1 MTTKYFKNFESL
13 AYRFGNLEDPVLFNN
28 LTQYVDLIDEIKSN
42 VAFLN
47 KYTILSGDRADS
59 LSHKLYGTTDYYW
72 TFYLMNEHVRLSG
85 WPLNNDEI
93 LDQVKSKYPNRVL
106 TTTSEIGALFPVGQ
120 VIEGQSSSAIGEI
133 VKRNL
138 DLGQLFVKLTQ
149 GTNFTAGETISYVD
163 TSATGSP
170 TRTLSIT
177 GETEQ
182 YNAVHHYED
191 NGVQVDI
198 DPFSGVNGVS
208 LTPITYRDRL
218 ESLSLSGTIAI
229 VDDKSL
235 YELINFNGTERIR
248 LEMAGLGK
256 EINLY
261 LKRLY
266 HDKYNCI
273 KLKYN
278 DKSSIFVFDI
288 G

>member
-1 MTTKYFKNFESL
+1 MAAGNYFKNFRFAE
-13 AYRFGNLEDPVLFNN
+13 YKFGNNTDIDLFNN
-28 LTQYVDLIDEIKSN
+28 ITQYVDLIDQIRNNISFTE
-42 VAFLN
+42 
-47 KYTILSGDRADS
+47 KYNILSGDRPDVV
-59 LSHKLYGTTDYYW
+59 SHKLYGTMDYYW

-149 GTNFTAGETISYVD
+149 GTKFTAGETISYVD

-198 DPFSGVNGVS
+198 DPFSGPGVS

-218 ESLSLSGTIAI
+218 ESRNDALKEIVVIRPEQITAI
-229 VDDKSL
+229 VS
-235 YELINFNGTERIR
+235 EFQRF
-248 LEMAGLGK
+248 
-256 EINLY
+256 
-261 LKRLY
+261 LKQ
-266 HDKYNCI
+266 
-273 KLKYN
+273 
-278 DKSSIFVFDI
+278 
-288 G
+288 

>member
-1 MTTKYFKNFESL
+1 MAAGNYFKNFEFTK
-13 AYRFGNLEDPVLFNN
+13 YKFGDNTNQDMFNN
-28 LTQYVDLIDEIKSN
+28 ITQYVSLIDQIKN
-42 VAFLN
+42 NIAFIN
-47 KYTILSGDRADS
+47 KYQILSGDRPDTVA
-59 LSHKLYGTTDYYW
+59 HKLYGNMDYYW
-72 TFYLMNEHVRLSG
+72 TFYLMNDHLRLSG

-149 GTNFTAGETISYVD
+149 GTKFTAGETISYVD

-198 DPFSGVNGVS
+198 DPFSGPGVS

-218 ESLSLSGTIAI
+218 ESRNDELREII
-229 VDDKSL
+229 V
-235 YELINFNGTERIR
+235 INPNNILQVVSEFQKFLTQPN
-248 LEMAGLGK
+248 
-256 EINLY
+256 
-261 LKRLY
+261 
-266 HDKYNCI
+266 
-273 KLKYN
+273 
-278 DKSSIFVFDI
+278 S
-288 G
+288 

>member
-1 MTTKYFKNFESL
+1 MAAGNYFKNFGFAE
-13 AYRFGNLEDPVLFNN
+13 YKFGDNADIDLSQD
-28 LTQYVDLIDEIKSN
+28 LTKYVDLIDQIRNNISFTEN
-42 VAFLN
+42 YN
-47 KYTILSGDRADS
+47 ILSGDRPDVV
-59 LSHKLYGTTDYYW
+59 SHKLYGTMDYYW
-72 TFYLMNEHVRLSG
+72 TFYLMNDHVRLSG

-149 GTNFTAGETISYVD
+149 GTSFTAGETISYID

-198 DPFSGVNGVS
+198 DPFSGPGVS

-218 ESLSLSGTIAI
+218 ESRNDAL
-229 VDDKSL
+229 
-235 YELINFNGTERIR
+235 
-248 LEMAGLGK
+248 K
-256 EINLY
+256 EIVVIRPSEITTIVSEFQRF
-261 LKRLY
+261 LK
-266 HDKYNCI
+266 
-273 KLKYN
+273 
-278 DKSSIFVFDI
+278 
-288 G
+288 

>member
-1 MTTKYFKNFESL
+1 MSGNYFKNFEF
-13 AYRFGNLEDPVLFNN
+13 AEYRFGNNTDIDLAQN
-28 LTQYVDLIDEIKSN
+28 LTQYVDLIDQRKNNISFTE
-42 VAFLN
+42 
-47 KYTILSGDRADS
+47 KYNILSGDRPDVVS
-59 LSHKLYGTTDYYW
+59 FKLYGTMNYYW
-72 TFYLMNEHVRLSG
+72 TFYLMNDHLKLSG

-149 GTNFTAGETISYVD
+149 GTKFTAGETISYVD

-191 NGVQVDI
+191 NEVQVDI
-198 DPFSGVNGVS
+198 DPFSGPGVS

-218 ESLSLSGTIAI
+218 ESRNNAL
-229 VDDKSL
+229 
-235 YELINFNGTERIR
+235 
-248 LEMAGLGK
+248 K
-256 EINLY
+256 EIVVIRPNNIVSIASQFQ
-261 LKRLY
+261 KF
-266 HDKYNCI
+266 I
-273 KLKYN
+273 KLK
-278 DKSSIFVFDI
+278 
-288 G
+288 

>member
-1 MTTKYFKNFESL
+1 MAAGNYFKNF
-13 AYRFGNLEDPVLFNN
+13 RFAEYKFGDNTDIDLFNN
-28 LTQYVDLIDEIKSN
+28 ITQYVDLIDQVRNNISFTE
-42 VAFLN
+42 
-47 KYTILSGDRADS
+47 KYNILSGDRPDVV
-59 LSHKLYGTTDYYW
+59 SHKLYGTMDYYW
-72 TFYLMNEHVRLSG
+72 TFYLMNDHLKLSG

-149 GTNFTAGETISYVD
+149 GTKFTAGETISYVD

-198 DPFSGVNGVS
+198 DPFSGPGVS

-218 ESLSLSGTIAI
+218 ESRNDALKEIVVIRPEQITAI
-229 VDDKSL
+229 VS
-235 YELINFNGTERIR
+235 EFQRF
-248 LEMAGLGK
+248 
-256 EINLY
+256 
-261 LKRLY
+261 LKQ
-266 HDKYNCI
+266 
-273 KLKYN
+273 
-278 DKSSIFVFDI
+278 
-288 G
+288 

>member
-1 MTTKYFKNFESL
+1 MAGNYFKNFEF
-13 AYRFGNLEDPVLFNN
+13 AEYRFGNNTDIDLAQN
-28 LTQYVDLIDEIKSN
+28 LTQYVDLIDQIKNNIS
-42 VAFLN
+42 FTE
-47 KYTILSGDRADS
+47 KYNILSGDRPDVVS
-59 LSHKLYGTTDYYW
+59 FKLYGTMNYYW
-72 TFYLMNEHVRLSG
+72 TFYLMNDHLKLSG

-149 GTNFTAGETISYVD
+149 GTKFTAGETISYVD

-191 NGVQVDI
+191 NEVQVDI
-198 DPFSGVNGVS
+198 DPFSGPGVS

-218 ESLSLSGTIAI
+218 ESRNDAL
-229 VDDKSL
+229 
-235 YELINFNGTERIR
+235 
-248 LEMAGLGK
+248 K
-256 EINLY
+256 EIVVIRPNNIVSIASQFQ
-261 LKRLY
+261 KF
-266 HDKYNCI
+266 I
-273 KLKYN
+273 KLK
-278 DKSSIFVFDI
+278 
-288 G
+288 

>member
-1 MTTKYFKNFESL
+1 MAAGNYFKNF
-13 AYRFGNLEDPVLFNN
+13 RFAEYKFGDNTNIDLFNN
-28 LTQYVDLIDEIKSN
+28 ITQYVDLIDQVRNNISFTE
-42 VAFLN
+42 
-47 KYTILSGDRADS
+47 KYNILSGDRPDVV
-59 LSHKLYGTTDYYW
+59 SHKLYGTMDYYW

-93 LDQVKSKYPNRVL
+93 LDQLKSKYPNRVL

-149 GTNFTAGETISYVD
+149 GTKFTAGETISYVD

-198 DPFSGVNGVS
+198 DPFSGPGVS

-218 ESLSLSGTIAI
+218 ESRNDAL
-229 VDDKSL
+229 
-235 YELINFNGTERIR
+235 
-248 LEMAGLGK
+248 K
-256 EINLY
+256 EIVVIRPSEITTIVSEFQRF
-261 LKRLY
+261 LK
-266 HDKYNCI
+266 
-273 KLKYN
+273 
-278 DKSSIFVFDI
+278 
-288 G
+288 

>member
-1 MTTKYFKNFESL
+1 MAAGNYFKNFGFAE
-13 AYRFGNLEDPVLFNN
+13 YKFGNNTDIDLSQD
-28 LTQYVDLIDEIKSN
+28 LTKYVDLIDQVRNN
-42 VAFLN
+42 VSFTE
-47 KYTILSGDRADS
+47 KYNILSGDRPDVV
-59 LSHKLYGTTDYYW
+59 SHKLYGTMDYYW

-149 GTNFTAGETISYVD
+149 GTKFTAGETISYVD

-198 DPFSGVNGVS
+198 DPFSGPGVS

-218 ESLSLSGTIAI
+218 ESRNDALKEIVVIRPEQITAI
-229 VDDKSL
+229 VS
-235 YELINFNGTERIR
+235 EFQRF
-248 LEMAGLGK
+248 
-256 EINLY
+256 
-261 LKRLY
+261 LKQ
-266 HDKYNCI
+266 
-273 KLKYN
+273 
-278 DKSSIFVFDI
+278 
-288 G
+288 

>member
-1 MTTKYFKNFESL
+1 MAAGNYFKNF
-13 AYRFGNLEDPVLFNN
+13 RFAEYKFGDNTDIDLFNN
-28 LTQYVDLIDEIKSN
+28 ITQYVDLIDQVRNNISFTE
-42 VAFLN
+42 
-47 KYTILSGDRADS
+47 KYNILSGDRPDVV
-59 LSHKLYGTTDYYW
+59 SHKLYGTMDYYW

-93 LDQVKSKYPNRVL
+93 LDQLKSKYPNRVL

-149 GTNFTAGETISYVD
+149 GTKFTAGETISYVD

-198 DPFSGVNGVS
+198 DPFSGPGVS

-218 ESLSLSGTIAI
+218 ESRNDAL
-229 VDDKSL
+229 
-235 YELINFNGTERIR
+235 
-248 LEMAGLGK
+248 K
-256 EINLY
+256 EIVVI
-261 LKRLY
+261 RP
-266 HDKYNCI
+266 DQITTIVSEFQRFI
-273 KLKYN
+273 KQ
-278 DKSSIFVFDI
+278 
-288 G
+288 

>member
-1 MTTKYFKNFESL
+1 MAAGNYFKNFRFAE
-13 AYRFGNLEDPVLFNN
+13 YKFGNNTDIDLFNN
-28 LTQYVDLIDEIKSN
+28 ITQYVDLIDQIRNNISFTE
-42 VAFLN
+42 
-47 KYTILSGDRADS
+47 KYNILSGDRPDVV
-59 LSHKLYGTTDYYW
+59 SHKLYGTMDYYW

-149 GTNFTAGETISYVD
+149 GTSFTAGETISYID

-198 DPFSGVNGVS
+198 DPFSGPDVS

-218 ESLSLSGTIAI
+218 ESRNDALKEIVVIRPEQITAI
-229 VDDKSL
+229 VS
-235 YELINFNGTERIR
+235 EFQRF
-248 LEMAGLGK
+248 
-256 EINLY
+256 
-261 LKRLY
+261 LKQ
-266 HDKYNCI
+266 
-273 KLKYN
+273 
-278 DKSSIFVFDI
+278 
-288 G
+288 

>member
-1 MTTKYFKNFESL
+1 MAAGNYFKNF
-13 AYRFGNLEDPVLFNN
+13 RFAEYKFGDNTDIDLFNN
-28 LTQYVDLIDEIKSN
+28 ITQYVDLIDQVRNNISFTE
-42 VAFLN
+42 
-47 KYTILSGDRADS
+47 KYNILSGDRPDVV
-59 LSHKLYGTTDYYW
+59 SHKLYGTMDYYW

-93 LDQVKSKYPNRVL
+93 LDQLKSKYPNRVL

-149 GTNFTAGETISYVD
+149 GTKFTAGETISYVD

-198 DPFSGVNGVS
+198 DPFSGPGVS

-218 ESLSLSGTIAI
+218 EKRN
-229 VDDKSL
+229 D
-235 YELINFNGTERIR
+235 EL
-248 LEMAGLGK
+248 K
-256 EINLY
+256 EIVVIDPN
-261 LKRLY
+261 
-266 HDKYNCI
+266 
-273 KLKYN
+273 
-278 DKSSIFVFDI
+278 SIVSVVGEFQKFLTQTNS
-288 G
+288 

>member
-1 MTTKYFKNFESL
+1 MAAGNYFKNFIFAE
-13 AYRFGNLEDPVLFNN
+13 YKFGNNTDIDLSQD
-28 LTQYVDLIDEIKSN
+28 LTKYVDLIDQIRNNISFTEN
-42 VAFLN
+42 YN
-47 KYTILSGDRADS
+47 ILSGDRPDVV
-59 LSHKLYGTTDYYW
+59 SHKLYGTMDYYW

-149 GTNFTAGETISYVD
+149 GTKFTAGETISYVD

-198 DPFSGVNGVS
+198 DPFSGPGVS

-218 ESLSLSGTIAI
+218 ES
-229 VDDKSL
+229 
-235 YELINFNGTERIR
+235 R
-248 LEMAGLGK
+248 
-256 EINLY
+256 
-261 LKRLY
+261 
-266 HDKYNCI
+266 
-273 KLKYN
+273 N
-278 DKSSIFVFDI
+278 DKLREIIVIDPGNILQVVSEFQKFLTQPNS
-288 G
+288 

>member
-1 MTTKYFKNFESL
+1 MAAGNYFKNFGFAE
-13 AYRFGNLEDPVLFNN
+13 YKFGNNTDIDLSQD
-28 LTQYVDLIDEIKSN
+28 LTKYVDLIDQVRNN
-42 VAFLN
+42 VSFTERYN
-47 KYTILSGDRADS
+47 ILSGDRPDVV
-59 LSHKLYGTTDYYW
+59 SHKLYGTMDYYW

-149 GTNFTAGETISYVD
+149 GTKFTAGETISYVD

-198 DPFSGVNGVS
+198 DPFSGPGVS

-218 ESLSLSGTIAI
+218 ESRNDALKEIVVIRPEQITAI
-229 VDDKSL
+229 VS
-235 YELINFNGTERIR
+235 EFQRF
-248 LEMAGLGK
+248 
-256 EINLY
+256 
-261 LKRLY
+261 LKQ
-266 HDKYNCI
+266 
-273 KLKYN
+273 
-278 DKSSIFVFDI
+278 
-288 G
+288 

>member
-1 MTTKYFKNFESL
+1 MAAGNYFKNFGFAE
-13 AYRFGNLEDPVLFNN
+13 YKFGNNTDIDLSQD
-28 LTQYVDLIDEIKSN
+28 LTKYVDLIDQIRNNISFTEN
-42 VAFLN
+42 YN
-47 KYTILSGDRADS
+47 ILSGDRPDVV
-59 LSHKLYGTTDYYW
+59 SHKLYGTMDYYW

-149 GTNFTAGETISYVD
+149 GTKFTAGETISYVD

-198 DPFSGVNGVS
+198 DPFSGPGVS

-218 ESLSLSGTIAI
+218 ESRNDAL
-229 VDDKSL
+229 
-235 YELINFNGTERIR
+235 
-248 LEMAGLGK
+248 K
-256 EINLY
+256 EIVVIRPDQITTIVSEFQRF
-261 LKRLY
+261 LKQ
-266 HDKYNCI
+266 
-273 KLKYN
+273 
-278 DKSSIFVFDI
+278 
-288 G
+288 

>member
-1 MTTKYFKNFESL
+1 MAGNYFKNFEF
-13 AYRFGNLEDPVLFNN
+13 AEYRFGNNTDIDLAQN
-28 LTQYVDLIDEIKSN
+28 LTQYVDLIDQIKNNIS
-42 VAFLN
+42 FTE
-47 KYTILSGDRADS
+47 KYNILSGDRPDVVS
-59 LSHKLYGTTDYYW
+59 FKLYGTMNYYW
-72 TFYLMNEHVRLSG
+72 TFYLMNDHLKLSG

-149 GTNFTAGETISYVD
+149 GTKFTAGETISYVD

-198 DPFSGVNGVS
+198 DPFSGPGVS

-218 ESLSLSGTIAI
+218 ESRNDAL
-229 VDDKSL
+229 
-235 YELINFNGTERIR
+235 
-248 LEMAGLGK
+248 K
-256 EINLY
+256 EIVVIRPNNIVSIASQFQ
-261 LKRLY
+261 KF
-266 HDKYNCI
+266 I
-273 KLKYN
+273 KLK
-278 DKSSIFVFDI
+278 
-288 G
+288 

>member
-1 MTTKYFKNFESL
+1 MAAGNYFKNFGFAE
-13 AYRFGNLEDPVLFNN
+13 YKFGNNTDIDLSQD
-28 LTQYVDLIDEIKSN
+28 LTKYVDLIDQVRNN
-42 VAFLN
+42 VSFTE
-47 KYTILSGDRADS
+47 KYNILSGDRPDVVS
-59 LSHKLYGTTDYYW
+59 FKLYGTMNYYW
-72 TFYLMNEHVRLSG
+72 TFYLMNDHLKLSG

-149 GTNFTAGETISYVD
+149 GTKFTAGETISYVD

-198 DPFSGVNGVS
+198 DPFSGPGVS

-218 ESLSLSGTIAI
+218 ESRNDELREII
-229 VDDKSL
+229 V
-235 YELINFNGTERIR
+235 INPNNILQVVSEFQKFLTQPN
-248 LEMAGLGK
+248 
-256 EINLY
+256 
-261 LKRLY
+261 
-266 HDKYNCI
+266 
-273 KLKYN
+273 
-278 DKSSIFVFDI
+278 S
-288 G
+288 

>member
-1 MTTKYFKNFESL
+1 MAAGNYFKNFGFAE
-13 AYRFGNLEDPVLFNN
+13 YKFGNNTDIDLSQD
-28 LTQYVDLIDEIKSN
+28 LTKYVDLIDQIRNNISFTEN
-42 VAFLN
+42 YN
-47 KYTILSGDRADS
+47 ILSGDRPDVV
-59 LSHKLYGTTDYYW
+59 SHKLYGTMDYYW

-120 VIEGQSSSAIGEI
+120 IIEGQSSSAIGEI

-149 GTNFTAGETISYVD
+149 GTKFTAGETISYVD

-198 DPFSGVNGVS
+198 DPFSGPGVS

-218 ESLSLSGTIAI
+218 ESRNDAL
-229 VDDKSL
+229 
-235 YELINFNGTERIR
+235 
-248 LEMAGLGK
+248 K
-256 EINLY
+256 EIVVI
-261 LKRLY
+261 RP
-266 HDKYNCI
+266 DQI
-273 KLKYN
+273 TTIV
-278 DKSSIFVFDI
+278 SEFQRFVKQ
-288 G
+288 

>member
-1 MTTKYFKNFESL
+1 MAAGNYFKNF
-13 AYRFGNLEDPVLFNN
+13 RFAEYKFGDNTDIDLFNN
-28 LTQYVDLIDEIKSN
+28 ITQYVDLIDQVRNNISFTE
-42 VAFLN
+42 
-47 KYTILSGDRADS
+47 KYNILSGDRPDVV
-59 LSHKLYGTTDYYW
+59 SHKLYGTMDYYW

-149 GTNFTAGETISYVD
+149 GTKFTAGETISYVD

-198 DPFSGVNGVS
+198 DPFSGPGVS

-218 ESLSLSGTIAI
+218 ESRNDAL
-229 VDDKSL
+229 
-235 YELINFNGTERIR
+235 
-248 LEMAGLGK
+248 K
-256 EINLY
+256 EIVVI
-261 LKRLY
+261 RP
-266 HDKYNCI
+266 DQITTIVSEFQRFI
-273 KLKYN
+273 KQ
-278 DKSSIFVFDI
+278 
-288 G
+288 

>member
-1 MTTKYFKNFESL
+1 MAAGNYFKNF
-13 AYRFGNLEDPVLFNN
+13 RFAEYKFGDNTDIDLFNN
-28 LTQYVDLIDEIKSN
+28 ITQYVDLIDQVRNNISFTE
-42 VAFLN
+42 
-47 KYTILSGDRADS
+47 KYHILSGDRPDVV
-59 LSHKLYGTTDYYW
+59 SHKLYGTMDYYW

-93 LDQVKSKYPNRVL
+93 LDQLKSKYPNRVL

-149 GTNFTAGETISYVD
+149 GTKFTAGETISYVD

-198 DPFSGVNGVS
+198 DPFSGPGVS

-218 ESLSLSGTIAI
+218 ESRNDALKEIVVIRPEQITAI
-229 VDDKSL
+229 VS
-235 YELINFNGTERIR
+235 EFQRF
-248 LEMAGLGK
+248 
-256 EINLY
+256 
-261 LKRLY
+261 LKQ
-266 HDKYNCI
+266 
-273 KLKYN
+273 
-278 DKSSIFVFDI
+278 
-288 G
+288 

>member
-1 MTTKYFKNFESL
+1 MSGNCFKNFEF
-13 AYRFGNLEDPVLFNN
+13 AEYRFGNNTDIDLAQN
-28 LTQYVDLIDEIKSN
+28 LTQYVDLIDQIKNNIS
-42 VAFLN
+42 FTE
-47 KYTILSGDRADS
+47 KYNILSGDRPDVVS
-59 LSHKLYGTTDYYW
+59 FKLYGTMNYYW
-72 TFYLMNEHVRLSG
+72 TFYLMNDHLRLSG

-149 GTNFTAGETISYVD
+149 GTKFTAGETISYVD

-198 DPFSGVNGVS
+198 DPFSGPGVS

-218 ESLSLSGTIAI
+218 ES
-229 VDDKSL
+229 
-235 YELINFNGTERIR
+235 R
-248 LEMAGLGK
+248 
-256 EINLY
+256 
-261 LKRLY
+261 
-266 HDKYNCI
+266 
-273 KLKYN
+273 N
-278 DKSSIFVFDI
+278 DKLREIIVIDPGNILQVVSEFQKFLTQPNS
-288 G
+288 

>member
-1 MTTKYFKNFESL
+1 MAAGNYFKNF
-13 AYRFGNLEDPVLFNN
+13 RFAEYKFGDNTDIDLFNN
-28 LTQYVDLIDEIKSN
+28 ITQYVDLIDQVRNNISFTK
-42 VAFLN
+42 
-47 KYTILSGDRADS
+47 KYNILSGDRPDVV
-59 LSHKLYGTTDYYW
+59 SHKLYGTMDYYW

-93 LDQVKSKYPNRVL
+93 LDQLKSKYPNRVL

-149 GTNFTAGETISYVD
+149 GTKFTAGETISYVD

-198 DPFSGVNGVS
+198 DPFSGPGVS

-218 ESLSLSGTIAI
+218 ESRNDALKEIVVIRPEQITAI
-229 VDDKSL
+229 VS
-235 YELINFNGTERIR
+235 EFQRF
-248 LEMAGLGK
+248 
-256 EINLY
+256 
-261 LKRLY
+261 LKQ
-266 HDKYNCI
+266 
-273 KLKYN
+273 
-278 DKSSIFVFDI
+278 
-288 G
+288 

>member
-1 MTTKYFKNFESL
+1 MAAGNYFKNFRFAE
-13 AYRFGNLEDPVLFNN
+13 YKFGNNTDIDLFNN
-28 LTQYVDLIDEIKSN
+28 ITQYVDLIDQIRNNISFTE
-42 VAFLN
+42 
-47 KYTILSGDRADS
+47 KYNILSGDRPDVV
-59 LSHKLYGTTDYYW
+59 SHKLYGTMDYYW

-149 GTNFTAGETISYVD
+149 GTSFTAGETISYVD

-198 DPFSGVNGVS
+198 DPFSGPGVS

-218 ESLSLSGTIAI
+218 ESRNDALKEIVVIRPEQITAI
-229 VDDKSL
+229 VS
-235 YELINFNGTERIR
+235 EFQRF
-248 LEMAGLGK
+248 
-256 EINLY
+256 
-261 LKRLY
+261 LKQ
-266 HDKYNCI
+266 
-273 KLKYN
+273 
-278 DKSSIFVFDI
+278 
-288 G
+288 

>member
-1 MTTKYFKNFESL
+1 MAGNYFKNFEF
-13 AYRFGNLEDPVLFNN
+13 AEYRFGNNTDIDLAQN
-28 LTQYVDLIDEIKSN
+28 LTQYVDLIDQIKNNIS
-42 VAFLN
+42 FTE
-47 KYTILSGDRADS
+47 KYNILSGDRPDVVS
-59 LSHKLYGTTDYYW
+59 FKLYGTMNYYW
-72 TFYLMNEHVRLSG
+72 TFYLMNDHLRLSG

-149 GTNFTAGETISYVD
+149 GTKFTAGETISYVD

-198 DPFSGVNGVS
+198 DPFSGPGVS

-218 ESLSLSGTIAI
+218 ES
-229 VDDKSL
+229 
-235 YELINFNGTERIR
+235 R
-248 LEMAGLGK
+248 
-256 EINLY
+256 
-261 LKRLY
+261 
-266 HDKYNCI
+266 
-273 KLKYN
+273 N
-278 DKSSIFVFDI
+278 DKLREIVVIDPGNILQVVSEFQKFLTQPNS
-288 G
+288 

>member
-1 MTTKYFKNFESL
+1 MAAGNYFKNFRFAE
-13 AYRFGNLEDPVLFNN
+13 YKFGNNTDIDVFNN
-28 LTQYVDLIDEIKSN
+28 ITQYVDLIDQVRNNISFTE
-42 VAFLN
+42 
-47 KYTILSGDRADS
+47 KYHILSGDRPDVV
-59 LSHKLYGTTDYYW
+59 SHKLYGTMDYYW

-149 GTNFTAGETISYVD
+149 GTKFTAGETISYVD

-198 DPFSGVNGVS
+198 DPFSGPGVS

-218 ESLSLSGTIAI
+218 ESRNDALKEIVVIRPEQITAI
-229 VDDKSL
+229 VS
-235 YELINFNGTERIR
+235 EFQRF
-248 LEMAGLGK
+248 
-256 EINLY
+256 
-261 LKRLY
+261 LKQ
-266 HDKYNCI
+266 
-273 KLKYN
+273 
-278 DKSSIFVFDI
+278 
-288 G
+288 

>member
-1 MTTKYFKNFESL
+1 MAAGNYFKNFGFAE
-13 AYRFGNLEDPVLFNN
+13 YKFGNNTDIDLSQD
-28 LTQYVDLIDEIKSN
+28 LTKYVDLIDQIRNNISFTEN
-42 VAFLN
+42 YN
-47 KYTILSGDRADS
+47 ILSGDRPDVV
-59 LSHKLYGTTDYYW
+59 SHKLYGTMDYYW

-149 GTNFTAGETISYVD
+149 GTKFTAGETISYVD

-198 DPFSGVNGVS
+198 DPFSGPGVS

-218 ESLSLSGTIAI
+218 ESRNDALKEIVVIRPEQITAI
-229 VDDKSL
+229 VS
-235 YELINFNGTERIR
+235 EFQRF
-248 LEMAGLGK
+248 
-256 EINLY
+256 
-261 LKRLY
+261 LKQ
-266 HDKYNCI
+266 
-273 KLKYN
+273 
-278 DKSSIFVFDI
+278 
-288 G
+288 

>member
-1 MTTKYFKNFESL
+1 MSGNYFKNFEF
-13 AYRFGNLEDPVLFNN
+13 AEYRFGNNTDIDLAQN
-28 LTQYVDLIDEIKSN
+28 LTQYVDLIDQIKNNIS
-42 VAFLN
+42 FTE
-47 KYTILSGDRADS
+47 KYNILSGDRPDVVS
-59 LSHKLYGTTDYYW
+59 FKLYGTMNYYW
-72 TFYLMNEHVRLSG
+72 TFYLMNDHLKLSG

-149 GTNFTAGETISYVD
+149 GTKFTAGETISYVD

-198 DPFSGVNGVS
+198 DPFSGPGVS

-218 ESLSLSGTIAI
+218 ESRNDAL
-229 VDDKSL
+229 
-235 YELINFNGTERIR
+235 
-248 LEMAGLGK
+248 K
-256 EINLY
+256 EIVVIRPNNIVSIASQFQ
-261 LKRLY
+261 KF
-266 HDKYNCI
+266 I
-273 KLKYN
+273 KLK
-278 DKSSIFVFDI
+278 
-288 G
+288 

>member
-1 MTTKYFKNFESL
+1 MAAGNYFKNF
-13 AYRFGNLEDPVLFNN
+13 RFAEYKFGDNTDIDLFNN
-28 LTQYVDLIDEIKSN
+28 ITQYVDLIDQVRNNISFTE
-42 VAFLN
+42 
-47 KYTILSGDRADS
+47 KYNILSGDRPDVV
-59 LSHKLYGTTDYYW
+59 SHKLYGTMDYYW

-93 LDQVKSKYPNRVL
+93 LDQLKSKYPNRVL

-133 VKRNL
+133 VKSNL

-149 GTNFTAGETISYVD
+149 GTKFTAGETISYVD

-198 DPFSGVNGVS
+198 DPFSGPGVS

-218 ESLSLSGTIAI
+218 ESRNDALKEIVVIRPEQITAI
-229 VDDKSL
+229 VS
-235 YELINFNGTERIR
+235 EFQRF
-248 LEMAGLGK
+248 
-256 EINLY
+256 
-261 LKRLY
+261 LKQ
-266 HDKYNCI
+266 
-273 KLKYN
+273 
-278 DKSSIFVFDI
+278 
-288 G
+288 

>member
-1 MTTKYFKNFESL
+1 MAAGNYFKNFGFAE
-13 AYRFGNLEDPVLFNN
+13 YKFGNNTDIDLSQD
-28 LTQYVDLIDEIKSN
+28 LTKYVDLIDQVRNN
-42 VAFLN
+42 VSFTERYN
-47 KYTILSGDRADS
+47 ILSGDRPDVV
-59 LSHKLYGTTDYYW
+59 SHKLYGTMDYYW

-120 VIEGQSSSAIGEI
+120 IIEGQSSSAIGEI

-149 GTNFTAGETISYVD
+149 GTKFTAGETISYVD

-198 DPFSGVNGVS
+198 DPFSGPGVS

-218 ESLSLSGTIAI
+218 ESRNDAL
-229 VDDKSL
+229 
-235 YELINFNGTERIR
+235 
-248 LEMAGLGK
+248 K
-256 EINLY
+256 EIVVI
-261 LKRLY
+261 RP
-266 HDKYNCI
+266 DQI
-273 KLKYN
+273 TTIV
-278 DKSSIFVFDI
+278 SEFQRFVKQ
-288 G
+288 

>member
-1 MTTKYFKNFESL
+1 MAAGNYFKNFGF
-13 AYRFGNLEDPVLFNN
+13 ADYKFGDNTDIDLSQD
-28 LTQYVDLIDEIKSN
+28 LTKYVDLIDQIRNNISFTEN
-42 VAFLN
+42 YN
-47 KYTILSGDRADS
+47 ILSGDRPDVV
-59 LSHKLYGTTDYYW
+59 SHKLYGTMDYYW

-149 GTNFTAGETISYVD
+149 GTKFTAGETISYVD

-198 DPFSGVNGVS
+198 DPFSGPGVS

-218 ESLSLSGTIAI
+218 ES
-229 VDDKSL
+229 
-235 YELINFNGTERIR
+235 R
-248 LEMAGLGK
+248 
-256 EINLY
+256 
-261 LKRLY
+261 
-266 HDKYNCI
+266 
-273 KLKYN
+273 N
-278 DKSSIFVFDI
+278 DKLREIVVIDPGNILQVVSEFQKFLTQPNS
-288 G
+288 

>member
-1 MTTKYFKNFESL
+1 MAAGNYFKNFGFAE
-13 AYRFGNLEDPVLFNN
+13 YKFGNNTDIDLSQD
-28 LTQYVDLIDEIKSN
+28 LTKYVDLIDQVRNN
-42 VAFLN
+42 VSFTE
-47 KYTILSGDRADS
+47 KYNILSGDRPDVV
-59 LSHKLYGTTDYYW
+59 SHKLYGTMDYYW

-93 LDQVKSKYPNRVL
+93 LDQLKSKYPNRVL

-149 GTNFTAGETISYVD
+149 GTKFTAGETISYVD

-198 DPFSGVNGVS
+198 DPFSGPGVS

-218 ESLSLSGTIAI
+218 ESRNDALKEIVVIRPEQITAI
-229 VDDKSL
+229 VS
-235 YELINFNGTERIR
+235 EFQRF
-248 LEMAGLGK
+248 
-256 EINLY
+256 
-261 LKRLY
+261 LKQ
-266 HDKYNCI
+266 
-273 KLKYN
+273 
-278 DKSSIFVFDI
+278 
-288 G
+288 

>member
-1 MTTKYFKNFESL
+1 MAGNYFKNFEF
-13 AYRFGNLEDPVLFNN
+13 AEYRFGNNTDIDLAQN
-28 LTQYVDLIDEIKSN
+28 LTQYVDLIDQIKNNIS
-42 VAFLN
+42 FTE
-47 KYTILSGDRADS
+47 KYNILSGDRPDVVS
-59 LSHKLYGTTDYYW
+59 FKLYGTMNYYW
-72 TFYLMNEHVRLSG
+72 TFYLMNDHLKLSG

-149 GTNFTAGETISYVD
+149 GTSFTAGETISYVD

-198 DPFSGVNGVS
+198 DPFSGPGVS

-218 ESLSLSGTIAI
+218 ESRNDAL
-229 VDDKSL
+229 
-235 YELINFNGTERIR
+235 
-248 LEMAGLGK
+248 K
-256 EINLY
+256 EIVVIRPNNIVSIASQFQ
-261 LKRLY
+261 KF
-266 HDKYNCI
+266 I
-273 KLKYN
+273 KLK
-278 DKSSIFVFDI
+278 
-288 G
+288 

>member
-1 MTTKYFKNFESL
+1 MAAGNYFKNFGFAE
-13 AYRFGNLEDPVLFNN
+13 YKFGNNTDIDLSQD
-28 LTQYVDLIDEIKSN
+28 LTKYVDLIDQIRNNISFTEN
-42 VAFLN
+42 YN
-47 KYTILSGDRADS
+47 ILSGDRPDVV
-59 LSHKLYGTTDYYW
+59 SHKLYGTMDYYW

-93 LDQVKSKYPNRVL
+93 LDQLKSKYPNRVL

-149 GTNFTAGETISYVD
+149 GTKFTAGETISYVD

-198 DPFSGVNGVS
+198 DPFSGPGVS

-218 ESLSLSGTIAI
+218 ESRNDALKEIVVIRPEQITAI
-229 VDDKSL
+229 VS
-235 YELINFNGTERIR
+235 EFQRF
-248 LEMAGLGK
+248 
-256 EINLY
+256 
-261 LKRLY
+261 LKQ
-266 HDKYNCI
+266 
-273 KLKYN
+273 
-278 DKSSIFVFDI
+278 
-288 G
+288 

>member
-1 MTTKYFKNFESL
+1 MAAGNYFKNFGFAE
-13 AYRFGNLEDPVLFNN
+13 YKFGNNTDIDLSQD
-28 LTQYVDLIDEIKSN
+28 LTKYVDLIDQVRNN
-42 VAFLN
+42 VSFTE
-47 KYTILSGDRADS
+47 KYNILSGDRPDVV
-59 LSHKLYGTTDYYW
+59 SHKLYGTMDYYW

-149 GTNFTAGETISYVD
+149 GTKFTAGETISYVD

-198 DPFSGVNGVS
+198 DPFSGPGVS

-218 ESLSLSGTIAI
+218 ESRNDAL
-229 VDDKSL
+229 
-235 YELINFNGTERIR
+235 
-248 LEMAGLGK
+248 K
-256 EINLY
+256 EIVVI
-261 LKRLY
+261 RP
-266 HDKYNCI
+266 DQI
-273 KLKYN
+273 TTIV
-278 DKSSIFVFDI
+278 SEFQRFVKQ
-288 G
+288 

>member
-1 MTTKYFKNFESL
+1 MAAGNYFKNF
-13 AYRFGNLEDPVLFNN
+13 RFAEYKFGDNTNIDLFNN
-28 LTQYVDLIDEIKSN
+28 ITQYVDLIDQVRNNISFTE
-42 VAFLN
+42 
-47 KYTILSGDRADS
+47 KYNILSGDRPDVV
-59 LSHKLYGTTDYYW
+59 SHKLYGTMDYYW

-149 GTNFTAGETISYVD
+149 GTKFTAGETISYID

-198 DPFSGVNGVS
+198 DPFSGPGVS

-218 ESLSLSGTIAI
+218 ESRNDALKEIVVIRPEQITAI
-229 VDDKSL
+229 VS
-235 YELINFNGTERIR
+235 EFQRF
-248 LEMAGLGK
+248 
-256 EINLY
+256 
-261 LKRLY
+261 LKQ
-266 HDKYNCI
+266 
-273 KLKYN
+273 
-278 DKSSIFVFDI
+278 
-288 G
+288 

>member
-1 MTTKYFKNFESL
+1 MAAGNYFKNFGFAE
-13 AYRFGNLEDPVLFNN
+13 YKFGNNTDIDLSQD
-28 LTQYVDLIDEIKSN
+28 LTKYVDLIDQIRNNISFTEN
-42 VAFLN
+42 YN
-47 KYTILSGDRADS
+47 ILSGDRPDVV
-59 LSHKLYGTTDYYW
+59 SHKLYGTMDYYW

-149 GTNFTAGETISYVD
+149 GTKFTAGETISYVD

-198 DPFSGVNGVS
+198 DPFSGPGVS

-218 ESLSLSGTIAI
+218 ESRNDAL
-229 VDDKSL
+229 
-235 YELINFNGTERIR
+235 
-248 LEMAGLGK
+248 K
-256 EINLY
+256 EIVVIRPNNIVSIASQFQ
-261 LKRLY
+261 KF
-266 HDKYNCI
+266 I
-273 KLKYN
+273 KLK
-278 DKSSIFVFDI
+278 
-288 G
+288 